1 MTHYSRKHRSIL
13 LASFMLFCLMV
24 GSVQSAP
31 MNVTATVLGV
41 CQLGTIS
48 DMAFGGLTPGSGLDV
63 SATATIEWRCTNGT
77 SADITL
83 NDGGNGNRSMSG
95 PGLDTLSFELYKDAA
110 LSERWGDAG
119 AETVTLSGVGM
130 VGFSSATVYGEV
142 LHADYVGTLEGVYID
157 IVTVNIV
164 IN

>member
-1 MTHYSRKHRSIL
+1 MTHNSRKHRSIL
-13 LASFMLFCLMV
+13 LAGFMLFYLMV

-31 MNVTATVLGV
+31 MNVTATVRGV
-41 CQLGTIS
+41 CQLGTVG
-48 DMAFGGLTPGSGLDV
+48 DMAFGDLTPGSGLDV
-63 SATATIEWRCTNGT
+63 SATATVEWRCTNGT

-83 NDGGNGNRSMSG
+83 DDGGNGNRSMSG
-95 PGLDTLSFELYKDAA
+95 PGADTLSFELYKDAV
-110 LSERWGDAG
+110 LSDRWGDTG
-119 AETVTLSGVGM
+119 AERVALTGVGM

-142 LHADYVGTLEGVYID
+142 LHADYVGTLEGVYSD